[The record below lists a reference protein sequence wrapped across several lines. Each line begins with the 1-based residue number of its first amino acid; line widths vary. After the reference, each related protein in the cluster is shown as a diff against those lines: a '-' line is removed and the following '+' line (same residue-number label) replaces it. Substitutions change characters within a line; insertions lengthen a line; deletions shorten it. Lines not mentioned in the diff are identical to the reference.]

1 MCIFGRK
8 VHTVMRTNIVIDD
21 ELLAKAMRLL
31 GLSTKRATI
40 EEALRLVVALKEQQ
54 KIRSLRGRLKW
65 EGNLDEMRNK

>member
-1 MCIFGRK
+1 
-8 VHTVMRTNIVIDD
+8 MRTNIVIDD